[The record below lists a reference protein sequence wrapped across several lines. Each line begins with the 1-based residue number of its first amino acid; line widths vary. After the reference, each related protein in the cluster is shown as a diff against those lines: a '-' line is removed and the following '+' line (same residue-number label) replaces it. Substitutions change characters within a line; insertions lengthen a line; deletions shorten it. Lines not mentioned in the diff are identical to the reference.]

1 LDDAIVSDGSDVLL
15 FLSRAR
21 TYLVRAKAGEKFH
34 THKGFIDFD
43 QVVGKRHGDVIHS
56 SMGVPFALFKPT
68 PYDYVRKAL
77 RATQIIYPKDVAL
90 IVAYSGIGPGSRVV
104 EAGTGSGALTSALA
118 SSVQPNG
125 RVYSYEVRKEFF
137 ARAAK
142 NLARAGVDEYVVL
155 RNADISQGISER
167 GVDAVVLDLAT
178 PWLIVKEA
186 HNALKGGGRLVAF
199 SPTIEQVVKTVGAM
213 DAGFVDVETIECF
226 LRRMKVKAGS
236 TRPEGVMRG
245 HTGYISYGRKI
256 FR

>member
-1 LDDAIVSDGSDVLL
+1 MDDTVSEGSDVLL
-15 FLSRAR
+15 FLSRER
-21 TYLVRAKAGEKFH
+21 TYLVRVRAGERFH

-43 QVVGKRHGDVIHS
+43 QVLGKRFGDVILS
-56 SMGVPFALFKPT
+56 SMGVAFALFKPT

-118 SSVQPNG
+118 SFVQPNG
-125 RVYSYEVRKEFF
+125 RVYSYEVRKEFCEQ
-137 ARAAK
+137 AAK

-155 RNADISQGISER
+155 RNADISQGISEPA
-167 GVDAVVLDLAT
+167 VDAVVLDLAT
-178 PWLIVKEA
+178 PWLVVKEA
-186 HNALKGGGRLVAF
+186 HGALKGGGHLVSF

-213 DAGFVDVETIECF
+213 SVGFADVETVEC
-226 LRRMKVKAGS
+226 LVRRMKIKAGS